1 VTLCWASIQH
11 LFHANMGNIEAH
23 DGMSLR
29 CSEVSFIIAKAIFQ
43 SRCIEYV
50 VSNDHRKFVG
60 GHNIGFKMT
69 VF

>member
-1 VTLCWASIQH
+1 
-11 LFHANMGNIEAH
+11 MGNIEAH